1 MAFGGRGR
9 SGGGGICTAEY
20 LRQGEIEGRSLL
32 YLPICLSYQYIK
44 YNIQFK
50 TQLPLSIKQLFNQAN
65 ELTSQLAGKLTNVNR
80 S

>member
-1 MAFGGRGR
+1 VEWWWCLYSRVLARVRLEGAR
-9 SGGGGICTAEY
+9 S
-20 LRQGEIEGRSLL
+20 S
-32 YLPICLSYQYIK
+32 ICLSYQYIK

-50 TQLPLSIKQLFNQAN
+50 TKLPLSIKQLFNQAN